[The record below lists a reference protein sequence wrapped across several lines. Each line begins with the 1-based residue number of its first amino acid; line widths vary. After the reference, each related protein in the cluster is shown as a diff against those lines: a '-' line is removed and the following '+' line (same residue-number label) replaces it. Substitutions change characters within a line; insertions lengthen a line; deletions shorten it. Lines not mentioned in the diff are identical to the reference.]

1 MPRIAIKWIFLKRDG
16 SIELRADNL
25 AYHPLIF
32 TKEDIES
39 DMIKILGKVMCVINK
54 PKRGI

>member
-25 AYHPLIF
+25 AYPPLIF